1 MRKLITVLISGG
13 LIAGLAVWANE
24 DFDVHDAIEPGA
36 DQQTVAVPGEEAGTS
51 ADLMESYQ
59 RALEEAQRA
68 GNPNLV
74 QQLMESRN
82 VVESVL
88 PQVSALP
95 SVNTADLPFPLLE
108 ASLDRDQD
116 GLSDSDE
123 IMLITNASNPD
134 TDGDTYA
141 DGIEVVRV
149 YNPLL
154 ASPNDKIEYTEP
166 TQANDN
172 RYQITGMRLGD
183 SGENE
188 QLTITGTGPNYSL
201 IALLVMG
208 NQPKLWVTRTDKTGR
223 FTYVS
228 GDTLDIGDY
237 KIYAA
242 AVSTDGRTLAASQAL
257 MFTRT
262 ENALVKI
269 EPTPAPVTNDEE
281 KQYKFKATTII
292 RMAAVGVFGLV
303 LVALI
308 WFLMRRRWKIKAD
321 RLPSTWT
328 AR

>member
-141 DGIEVVRV
+141 DGIEVVRG

-172 RYQITGMRLGD
+172 RYQITGMRLGV
-183 SGENE
+183 EVFV
-188 QLTITGTGPNYSL
+188 L
-201 IALLVMG
+201 IILKCL
-208 NQPKLWVTRTDKTGR
+208 NL
-223 FTYVS
+223 Y
-228 GDTLDIGDY
+228 L
-237 KIYAA
+237 
-242 AVSTDGRTLAASQAL
+242 
-257 MFTRT
+257 
-262 ENALVKI
+262 
-269 EPTPAPVTNDEE
+269 
-281 KQYKFKATTII
+281 
-292 RMAAVGVFGLV
+292 
-303 LVALI
+303 
-308 WFLMRRRWKIKAD
+308 
-321 RLPSTWT
+321 
-328 AR
+328 

>member
-1 MRKLITVLISGG
+1 MRKLITVLIGGG
-13 LIAGLAVWANE
+13 LIVGFGVWANE

-36 DQQTVAVPGEEAGTS
+36 DQQTVAVPGENAGTG
-51 ADLMESYQ
+51 ADLIESYQ

-74 QQLMESRN
+74 QQLMESRKAA
-82 VVESVL
+82 ESALPQASVL
-88 PQVSALP
+88 PI
-95 SVNTADLPFPLLE
+95 VNTAGLPFPLLE
-108 ASLDRDQD
+108 TNLDRDRD

-123 IMLITNASNPD
+123 IQLTTNASNPD

-141 DGIEVVRV
+141 DGIEVVRG
-149 YNPLL
+149 YNPLMV
-154 ASPNDKIEYTEP
+154 SPNDKIEYKEP

-172 RYQITGMRLGD
+172 RYQITGMRLGG

-201 IALLVMG
+201 IAILVTG
-208 NQPKLWVTRTDKTGR
+208 NQSKLWVTRTDKTGR
-223 FTYVS
+223 FIYVS

-242 AVSTDGRTLAASQAL
+242 AVSTDGETLVASRAL
-257 MFTRT
+257 TFTRT
-262 ENALVKI
+262 ENALVKMDS
-269 EPTPAPVTNDEE
+269 TLAQATNNED
-281 KQYKFKATTII
+281 KKYKFTATAIV
-292 RMAAVGVFGLV
+292 RMAAAGAAGLV
-303 LVALI
+303 LVVLI
-308 WFLMRRRWKIKAD
+308 WVLIRRRRKIKAE